1 MRAQERPVFLNLL
14 QIRLPIAGI
23 MSILHRASGLLLFL
37 LTPGLLFMLERSLS
51 SPQGFSTVRDW
62 LDAPLS
68 LAGLFLLLWA
78 LSHHLLA
85 GIRYLLLDIHIGV
98 DRPYYRY
105 SAWLVSVAAPLLAL
119 VLLGMLS

>member
-1 MRAQERPVFLNLL
+1 MQAQDRPVFLNLL

-51 SPQGFSTVRDW
+51 SPQDFALVREW
-62 LDAPLS
+62 LGAPLS

-85 GIRYLLLDIHIGV
+85 GIRFLLLDIHVGV

-105 SAWLVSVAAPLLAL
+105 SAWLVSGTAPLLAL
-119 VLLGMLS
+119 LLLGVLS